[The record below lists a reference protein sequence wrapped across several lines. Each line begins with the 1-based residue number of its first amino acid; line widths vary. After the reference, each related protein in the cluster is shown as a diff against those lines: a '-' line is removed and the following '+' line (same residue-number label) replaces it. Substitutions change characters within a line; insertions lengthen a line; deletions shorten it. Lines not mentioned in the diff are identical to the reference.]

1 MLFACWALM
10 SSFLAGY
17 YWLQYSDILTRIGGA
32 LIYVN
37 VGADYGNGTR
47 TFCNDTKTLTGATL
61 FDVTK
66 QVFNVTYQVGIYGT
80 EVISVNNLSKQ
91 DSFGWIYW
99 IWNATDRSWSIVWE
113 NVDQYRVANGETF
126 MWYYHNNFNP
136 PP

>member
-1 MLFACWALM
+1 M

-37 VGADYGNGTR
+37 VGVDYGNGTR
-47 TFCNDTKTLTGATL
+47 TFYNDTKTLSGATL

-66 QVFNVTYQVGIYGT
+66 QVFNITYQVGIYGT
-80 EVISVNNLSKQ
+80 EVISVNNISKQ
-91 DSFGWIYW
+91 GSFGWLYW
-99 IWNATDRSWSIVWE
+99 IWNATGKSWSIVWE
-113 NVDQYRVANGETF
+113 NVDQYRVASRETF
-126 MWYYHNNFNP
+126 MWFYHNDFNP